1 MDQESPMNEVMK
13 WADIVGMS
21 ANKAQKRQRCEK
33 WAQKTLNKILMK
45 KWVGIAETSAR
56 KSTG

>member
-33 WAQKTLNKILMK
+33 WA
-45 KWVGIAETSAR
+45 
-56 KSTG
+56 